1 MLVRIFVNL
10 INDNLNREKQLTN
23 KKGLIL
29 AHVAL
34 GLRGGT
40 AGSRGLR
47 LLCLWPPGSRV
58 GGRECIKG
66 KVTLLNGVAP
76 VPHFLK

>member
-1 MLVRIFVNL
+1 MLVRIFVTL
-10 INDNLNREKQLTN
+10 ISDNLNREKQLTN
-23 KKGLIL
+23 KKGLFL

-34 GLRGGT
+34 GLRGGS

-47 LLCLWPPGSRV
+47 LLSLWPPGSRV
-58 GGRECIKG
+58 GGRECKG
-66 KVTLLNGVAP
+66 KVTLFNGVAP